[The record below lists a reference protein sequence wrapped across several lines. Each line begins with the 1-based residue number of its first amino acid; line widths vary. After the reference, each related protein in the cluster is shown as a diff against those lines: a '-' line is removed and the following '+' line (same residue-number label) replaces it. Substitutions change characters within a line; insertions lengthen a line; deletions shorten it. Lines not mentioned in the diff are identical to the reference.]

1 MPSLDV
7 YSLFTNI
14 LIDET
19 MDFCSDSLCKD
30 HDKSPKIPKNDFC
43 KLNLATKESFF
54 MLSKKF
60 YKQIDSVVMGPP
72 LSLAQANNFICRF
85 ENKWLKDCPLGLK
98 PVFCSQCVG
107 VLFD

>member
-19 MDFCSDSLCKD
+19 MDVCSDSLCKD

-43 KLNLATKESFF
+43 KLNLATKESF
-54 MLSKKF
+54 
-60 YKQIDSVVMGPP
+60 
-72 LSLAQANNFICRF
+72 
-85 ENKWLKDCPLGLK
+85 
-98 PVFCSQCVG
+98 
-107 VLFD
+107 